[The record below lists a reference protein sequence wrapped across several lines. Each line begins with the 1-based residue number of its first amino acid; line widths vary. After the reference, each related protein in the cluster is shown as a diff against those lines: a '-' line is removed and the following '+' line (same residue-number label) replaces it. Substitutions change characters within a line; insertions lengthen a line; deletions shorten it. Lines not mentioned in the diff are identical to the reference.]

1 MKLDITVGKY
11 TLESLTNGMYA
22 SPLDLYREYI
32 QNAVDSFDE
41 AVDKNIEQK
50 DNCKIKI
57 ILDSQ
62 NKKITILDNGC
73 GIKNCDAVKT
83 LLDIGNS
90 RKSRSVSR
98 GFRGI
103 GRLAGLGYC
112 QKLIFTTSAKGE
124 SIKTIV
130 TFDAQKLKELL
141 MSTNENNVSVQ
152 DVFEE
157 IVLIKKQP
165 EKSSAHYF
173 EVTLHQ
179 VDMANKLMDSDKVKA
194 YLIQNC
200 PVPFTNS
207 FQWGSMINKKIEMF
221 GISMKDYLIELNI
234 DGDKQNIYKAYDNT
248 FTADR
253 VKKIV
258 DTIQDVSIVP
268 FYRKDKISAVL
279 WFAKTSYFGTITDN
293 IIKGIRIRQGNILIG
308 GKTTCNQFFKE
319 ERFNGWIIGE
329 LHIFDNELIINSRRD
344 DFEKNAAYFEF
355 VDLLSEWSI
364 SVTKEIR
371 KKSYERSLT
380 NEKKA
385 IVEIECFDDV
395 NGLGTEDLDFACDC
409 NEASLMESGDSL
421 LLAENDF
428 YDKLSL
434 ILNHKKAQTKYSA
447 LNINERLTIEQR
459 KVLERVFDLI
469 SQEYDRST
477 AERFISTISKKY

>member
-41 AVDKNIEQK
+41 AITKKIEKK
-50 DNCKIKI
+50 DDCKIEI
-57 ILDSQ
+57 SLDSQ
-62 NKKITILDNGC
+62 NKVITILDNGC

-90 RKSRSVSR
+90 KKSRCESR

-112 QKLIFTTSAKGE
+112 QKLIFTTSAKDE
-124 SIKTIV
+124 AIKTIV

-141 MSTNENNVSVQ
+141 MLTNENNVSVQ
-152 DVFEE
+152 DVFED
-157 IVLIKKQP
+157 IVSIKTQP
-165 EKSSAHYF
+165 EKASAHYF
-173 EVTLHQ
+173 EVVLQQ

-200 PVPFTNS
+200 PVPFSNS
-207 FQWGSMINKKIEMF
+207 FHWSSMINKKIEML
-221 GISMKDYLIELNI
+221 GVSMKDYLIELNI
-234 DGDKQNIYKAYDNT
+234 DGDKQNIYKPYNNT

-258 DTIQDVSIVP
+258 DTIQDISVVP
-268 FYRKDKISAVL
+268 FYRNDKISAVL
-279 WFAKTSYFGTITDN
+279 WFAKTSCFGTITDN
-293 IIKGIRIRQGNILIG
+293 TIKGIRIRQGNILIG

-319 ERFNGWIIGE
+319 ERFNGWIVGE
-329 LHIFDNELIINSRRD
+329 LHIFDDELIINSRRD
-344 DFEKNAAYFEF
+344 DFEKNTAYFEF
-355 VDLLSEWSI
+355 VELLSEWSMTI
-364 SVTKEIR
+364 TKEIR
-371 KKSYERSLT
+371 KKSYERSLS

-385 IVEIECFDDV
+385 IVEIDNFEDV

-409 NEASLMESGDSL
+409 NESSLIDAGDSL
-421 LLAENDF
+421 FLAENDF

-434 ILNHKKAQTKYSA
+434 ILNKKKAQTKYSA

-469 SQEYDRST
+469 SQEYDKDM
-477 AERFISTISKKY
+477 AEQFISIISKKY